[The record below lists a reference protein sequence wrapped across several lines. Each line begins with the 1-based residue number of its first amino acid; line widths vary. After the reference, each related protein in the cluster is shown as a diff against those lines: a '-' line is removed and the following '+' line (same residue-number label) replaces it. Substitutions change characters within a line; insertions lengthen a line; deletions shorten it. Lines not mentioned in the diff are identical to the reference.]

1 MVDIKFKPL
10 ELKDLEFI
18 LEVRNDET
26 TRKFLRDD
34 RVFELNNAK
43 EWYNDNKPEW
53 LIILD
58 SASGD
63 KLGYFRIEGDLVGC
77 DIHPSFRRRGIAR
90 KAYQLYLKDKKKA
103 VLWVFEENFAIN
115 LYLSLGFRRTGKGQ
129 VIRGMNEVEMV
140 YERSTA

>member
-10 ELKDLEFI
+10 ELIDLEFV

-34 RVFELNNAK
+34 RVFELSNAK

-58 SASGD
+58 SASDD
-63 KLGYFRIEGDLVGC
+63 KLGYFRIEGDLIGC
-77 DIHPSFRRRGIAR
+77 DIHPNFRRRGIAR